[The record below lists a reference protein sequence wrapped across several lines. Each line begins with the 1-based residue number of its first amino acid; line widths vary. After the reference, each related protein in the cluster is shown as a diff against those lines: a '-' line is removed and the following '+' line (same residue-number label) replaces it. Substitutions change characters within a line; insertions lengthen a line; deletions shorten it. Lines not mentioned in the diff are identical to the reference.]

1 MARFAEADYGAAIAL
16 LDAHADRFE
25 ANRANTAYLRACI
38 EARRGDQ
45 GTAIATL
52 REALNEGIWYSEPVL
67 RQSPSLQSL
76 QGLPEYETLVASFAA
91 RPPAESAA
99 AEPVIVRA
107 KGEARGLLVAFHG
120 NGQTARHAADA
131 WRPMADACWTVAA
144 PVSSQMLHSSG
155 AVWDDAGAARADVR
169 RQAPAIAEL
178 VPDDRP
184 TLIAGFSLGGDV
196 GLWAALSG
204 TVPASRLLLI
214 GPPAFLQDDPEWPGL
229 LGRAPGVRL
238 HVLLGSEDAAVSA
251 AAIEAMVDALRGAG
265 ASVRLERVD
274 GLAHAYPTI
283 ERRRQLVMDLAAES

>member
-1 MARFAEADYGAAIAL
+1 
-16 LDAHADRFE
+16 
-25 ANRANTAYLRACI
+25 
-38 EARRGDQ
+38 
-45 GTAIATL
+45 
-52 REALNEGIWYSEPVL
+52 
-67 RQSPSLQSL
+67 
-76 QGLPEYETLVASFAA
+76 
-91 RPPAESAA
+91 
-99 AEPVIVRA
+99 
-107 KGEARGLLVAFHG
+107 
-120 NGQTARHAADA
+120 
-131 WRPMADACWTVAA
+131 MADAGWTVAA
-144 PVSSQMLHSSG
+144 PASSQMLHSSG

-251 AAIEAMVDALRGAG
+251 AAIEAMVDALRGEG

-274 GLAHAYPTI
+274 GLAHAYPSI
-283 ERRRQLVMDLAAES
+283 ERRRQVVEDLAAES